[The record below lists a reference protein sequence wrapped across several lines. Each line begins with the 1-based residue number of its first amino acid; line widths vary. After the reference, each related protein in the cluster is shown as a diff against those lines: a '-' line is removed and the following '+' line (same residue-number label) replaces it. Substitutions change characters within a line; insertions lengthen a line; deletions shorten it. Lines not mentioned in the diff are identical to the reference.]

1 MGHTQ
6 TLSDKQNANFARQEI
21 FVHLL
26 LKESSLVKMG
36 RTVGVDHLSALSVH
50 QGTAVLIQV
59 LILFSVQV
67 VHMRRQGAKHVC
79 HVLRVLSV

>member
-1 MGHTQ
+1 MAHTQ
-6 TLSDKQNANFARQEI
+6 TLSDKQNADFAQQEI

-50 QGTAVLIQV
+50 QGTGEL
-59 LILFSVQV
+59 
-67 VHMRRQGAKHVC
+67 
-79 HVLRVLSV
+79 